1 MPEHAWI
8 WLAHAGVSFV
18 MLVLAWKDLRAVG
31 ELEEASLTDWEGLSK
46 IPTAGEGTSDNLER
60 VLATLRDELSMASG
74 NAARTAVLNEATT
87 EFEGLLG
94 ATRMGAVGWRVCC
107 ASGVAAAC
115 LTAVQAPTTAL
126 VCAVSGVVCGG
137 VTWQL
142 GRMAD
147 SSKARLRE
155 RWNSLIR
162 RSSRSFPRDEIAG
175 TTTKIQRK
183 ADENHE

>member
-1 MPEHAWI
+1 MPEHVLI
-8 WLAHAGVSFV
+8 WVAHVGVNLA
-18 MLVLAWKDLRAVG
+18 MLALAWRDMRGSG
-31 ELEEASLTDWEGLSK
+31 ELERARLRGWGASVEAPSAPG
-46 IPTAGEGTSDNLER
+46 R
-60 VLATLRDELSMASG
+60 ASG
-74 NAARTAVLNEATT
+74 NLQRILTTLQEELSTATGDAARTAALNEATT

-94 ATRMGAVGWRVCC
+94 APRMGAVGWRVCC

-115 LTAVQAPTTAL
+115 LTAVNAPSTAL

-155 RWNSLIR
+155 RWNGLIR
-162 RSSRSFPRDEIAG
+162 RSSGSFPRGGTAG
-175 TTTKIQRK
+175 YHHQST
-183 ADENHE
+183 EES